1 MGNRYRICTLFV
13 LLSCVT
19 SPTLLIFELWVG
31 HPDTR
36 KRDFNDIPSP
46 LYLILW
52 EKYCSHPISS
62 SPRVGEAL
70 SIVAWFVGK
79 DALLAG
85 EKSSWGG
92 RDTDWHPVP
101 GYSLVVGAVV
111 GKGRRQIL
119 VSTVRWVG
127 FHQCRRRQRHL
138 GGGMAWWPATSDHE
152 LTNLLK
158 KYGVTWG
165 STRANFLQGIVLD
178 NQIEDWRSF
187 SGWIRVI

>member
-62 SPRVGEAL
+62 APRVWEAL
-70 SIVAWFVGK
+70 SIVAWFVGE
-79 DALLAG
+79 DALLAE

-92 RDTDWHPVP
+92 ERYGSTSGRGLFSGGGSSSGEGTD
-101 GYSLVVGAVV
+101 
-111 GKGRRQIL
+111 QIL
-119 VSTVRWVG
+119 VLTVRWVG
-127 FHQCRRRQRHL
+127 FHQCRRWQCHL

>member
-1 MGNRYRICTLFV
+1 MHVICPSFVCHKSHAAYIWTLGWTPRYKKKRLQRSYSFTFILDLVGEV
-13 LLSCVT
+13 LLPSY
-19 SPTLLIFELWVG
+19 IF
-31 HPDTR
+31 R
-36 KRDFNDIPSP
+36 
-46 LYLILW
+46 
-52 EKYCSHPISS
+52 SS
-62 SPRVGEAL
+62 SMRSTVNSCLVRWRGCVACWRKILLRGERYGSTSGRGL
-70 SIVAWFVGK
+70 FSGGGSSS
-79 DALLAG
+79 G
-85 EKSSWGG
+85 EG
-92 RDTDWHPVP
+92 TD
-101 GYSLVVGAVV
+101 
-111 GKGRRQIL
+111 QIL
-119 VSTVRWVG
+119 VLTVRWVG